1 MYLSSFST
9 YTFKKFYCKLQ
20 GVRWIGK
27 LLILTYQSDEGSDV
41 ETEVAPV
48 EEEQSSS
55 DEDESDEAPDSAKK
69 PLFFVYDCETTAAD
83 IFKDHITEIGAT
95 VVLPLTVKLQNMEKE
110 QFHSLVSTSR
120 RILPVDK
127 KVTLV

>member
-1 MYLSSFST
+1 M
-9 YTFKKFYCKLQ
+9 
-20 GVRWIGK
+20 
-27 LLILTYQSDEGSDV
+27 
-41 ETEVAPV
+41 

-69 PLFFVYDCETTAAD
+69 PLFFVYDCKTTAAD

-120 RILPVDK
+120 RILPVGK
-127 KVTLV
+127 KVTVV